1 QFCLK
6 HTDYEGECEWR
17 VLSLQENKNDE
28 DTFID
33 FELND
38 VKALF
43 YSKNCI
49 QKYDLIEL
57 REFSMQNKIPL
68 YEIDWENSR
77 LEDHKKTDTLVK
89 MLNEKLKK
97 DESF

>member
-1 QFCLK
+1 
-6 HTDYEGECEWR
+6 
-17 VLSLQENKNDE
+17 
-28 DTFID
+28 
-33 FELND
+33 
-38 VKALF
+38 
-43 YSKNCI
+43 
-49 QKYDLIEL
+49 
-57 REFSMQNKIPL
+57 MQNKIPL